1 MGLRNF
7 DQVDDELI
15 TELLQQS
22 MGLLAEWRVPLW
34 QACVR
39 VQAEV
44 LGGASQLG
52 LSMHPQQVGFPMI
65 NWGWMVGGYYHHLW
79 IHPLKPRVFTGN
91 SSGLAGSCI
100 CACSWASLLGHVEHV
115 GLGFG
120 CSSGCVTRH
129 PGAFHLLVKGEWGP
143 AIQTLQLYRC
153 FVFFVYL

>member
-52 LSMHPQQVGFPMI
+52 LSITHSPRGGFPYG
-65 NWGWMVGGYYHHLW
+65 WGVPPTFM
-79 IHPLKPRVFTGN
+79 
-91 SSGLAGSCI
+91 A
-100 CACSWASLLGHVEHV
+100 
-115 GLGFG
+115 
-120 CSSGCVTRH
+120 
-129 PGAFHLLVKGEWGP
+129 
-143 AIQTLQLYRC
+143 TL
-153 FVFFVYL
+153 